1 LGNTWAVVP
10 AAGGS
15 TRMGDGVNKQLLRL
29 AGRPVVEHSLR
40 ALLAVPVEGVVL
52 VVAPGEERSF
62 AGVLGDFVTEN
73 NIIIIAG
80 GDTRRDSVRQGLKAL
95 PAGVGLVVVH
105 DGARPLVKPDLIR
118 TAIREARQWGASTLA
133 VPVKDT
139 VKLAGPDNLVRE
151 TLPREL
157 LWQVQTPQV
166 FDLAVLLEAH
176 RAAERDAFEGTD
188 DASLVERLGRP
199 VKLVSGDYA
208 NIKLTTPDD
217 IPLAEKLLFEVFGD
231 AGWHWL

>member
-1 LGNTWAVVP
+1 MGSTWAVVP

-15 TRMGDGVNKQLLRL
+15 TRMGGGVNKQLLHL

-40 ALLAVPVEGVVL
+40 ALSAVPVDGAVL
-52 VVAPGEERSF
+52 VVAPGEERNF
-62 AGVLGDFVTEN
+62 TGILGDFAAEN
-73 NIIIIAG
+73 NIIIVAG
-80 GDTRRDSVRQGLKAL
+80 GDTRRHSVRQGLKAL

-118 TAIREARQWGASTLA
+118 EAIRAARQWGASTLA

-139 VKLAGPDNLVRE
+139 VKLAGPDQLVRE
-151 TLPREL
+151 TLPRDL
-157 LWQVQTPQV
+157 LWQIQTPQV

-176 RAAERDAFEGTD
+176 RAAERDGFEGTD
-188 DASLVERLGRP
+188 DASLVERLDRP
-199 VKLVSGDYA
+199 VKLVPGDYA

-217 IPLAEKLLFEVFGD
+217 IPLAEKLWGQT
-231 AGWHWL
+231 

>member
-1 LGNTWAVVP
+1 M
-10 AAGGS
+10 GGK
-15 TRMGDGVNKQLLRL
+15 VNKQLLYL
-29 AGRPVVEHSLR
+29 AGRPVVEHTLR
-40 ALLAVPVEGVVL
+40 ALLAVPVVGVIL
-52 VVAPGEERSF
+52 VAAPGEEQSF
-62 AGVLGDFVTEN
+62 AGILGDLVPGN
-73 NIIIIAG
+73 KIIIVAG
-80 GDTRRDSVRQGLKAL
+80 GNSRRDSVRQGLKAL

-105 DGARPLVKPDLIR
+105 DGARPLVKPGLIR
-118 TAIREARQWGASTLA
+118 VAIIEARRWGASTLA

-166 FDLAVLLEAH
+166 FNLDLLLEAH

-199 VKLVSGDYA
+199 VKLVPGDYT
-208 NIKLTTPDD
+208 NIKITTPDD
-217 IPLAEKLLFEVFGD
+217 ILLAEKIMGS
-231 AGWHWL
+231 